1 MITSFGGLDLPG
13 QCNSLWETCRKCG
26 NGPSVEHCRWH
37 LSGAVPA
44 CYPPVYPYFALITLP
59 GTVSAGQYC
68 QYRQYFPALR
78 HAKNFSAPGK
88 PHSPLKVP
96 YGIRTALQ
104 AGPAGKQGTTG
115 VPVTLP
121 PDADS
126 NIPSEYSPWY
136 AVVCRVRP
144 GYPEANGKLVIKPR
158 LRAAPGITADT
169 PRPLPCVYRL

>member
-13 QCNSLWETCRKCG
+13 QCNSPWETCRKCD

-68 QYRQYFPALR
+68 QYRQYSPAFR
-78 HAKNFSAPGK
+78 HAKNFSAPGN

-104 AGPAGKQGTTG
+104 AGPAGKEQPEYLLRFRQMLTATSLASIRLGMQWYAG
-115 VPVTLP
+115 SDPVT
-121 PDADS
+121 
-126 NIPSEYSPWY
+126 
-136 AVVCRVRP
+136 R
-144 GYPEANGKLVIKPR
+144 KQ
-158 LRAAPGITADT
+158 TASW
-169 PRPLPCVYRL
+169 